1 MRTTNKS
8 KNIMEAT
15 MQIVAEQGLTAL
27 STRLAARRAGVS
39 DGLMYRF
46 FESKDELLYACF
58 ESVHREIAGLFDGM
72 TEELAAKGLMN
83 EKADPSQLMHV
94 IWEKYFRFLIQNGYK
109 TLFYFEYRNSSYI
122 KQIQERDE
130 DARATYFEGFVSIMN
145 LAEEM
150 FHFEG
155 KISEAVLWS
164 YILDTSGMF
173 AGRIIRG
180 ELPDTEETITQVWQ
194 LMGSGLNGL
203 FTEN

>member
-8 KNIMEAT
+8 KNIMDAT

-58 ESVHREIAGLFDGM
+58 ESVHREIAGLFDGLP
-72 TEELAAKGLMN
+72 EELAANGMDAAKV
-83 EKADPSQLMHV
+83 DPSQLMHS

-122 KQIQERDE
+122 KQIRDRDE
-130 DARATYFEGFVSIMN
+130 DVRATYFGGFMGIMN

-150 FHFEG
+150 FHFKE
-155 KISEAVLWS
+155 KISEEILWS

-194 LMGSGLNGL
+194 LMGNGLNGL